1 MRKFVF
7 ILLSFGVLVSMGN
20 AQELGAG
27 AVEKNGIITLD
38 PPELFRPN
46 RYSHGKVVPMDA
58 QMLFTAG
65 QVGTD
70 KDGKYPD
77 TIEEQ
82 ADLAFK
88 NLYTVVK
95 AAGMDSENVLK
106 ITMFY
111 LKREDIGIIIN
122 ARDKYFGEGFRPN
135 STALVV
141 KSLAGPQI
149 LVEVEAIAAKVR

>member
-1 MRKFVF
+1 MKK
-7 ILLSFGVLVSMGN
+7 ILVILIGLFLAN
-20 AQELGAG
+20 TAFAQETS
-27 AVEKNGIITLD
+27 KNSNGIITLD
-38 PPELFRPN
+38 PPIILRPA

-65 QVGTD
+65 QVGSD
-70 KDGKYPD
+70 INGKYYD

-82 ADLAFK
+82 ADQAFK
-88 NLYTVVK
+88 NLYDVVK

-111 LKREDIGIIIN
+111 LHREHIGIIIN
-122 ARDKYFGEGFRPN
+122 ARNKYFGEDFRPN

-141 KSLAGPQI
+141 KSLANEKI
-149 LVEVEAIAAKVR
+149 LVEVEAIAAKVN